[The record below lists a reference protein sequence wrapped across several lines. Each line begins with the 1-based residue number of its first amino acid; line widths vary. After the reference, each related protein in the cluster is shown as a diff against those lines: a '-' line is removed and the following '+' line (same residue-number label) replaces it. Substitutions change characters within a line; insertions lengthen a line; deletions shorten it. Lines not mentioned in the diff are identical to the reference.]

1 MLTDPFL
8 PGTGPPGLP
17 VVLLPPWEELRKFL
31 FLSSTS
37 FIPAVL
43 RELSILICLPLVSF
57 GLQNYFFL
65 KNFFWKPAFLSKKYH
80 LI

>member
-8 PGTGPPGLP
+8 PGAGPPWSPCSSITTLRIA
-17 VVLLPPWEELRKFL
+17 EEVF

-43 RELSILICLPLVSF
+43 RELSTLICLPLVSF
-57 GLQNYFFL
+57 GLQNYFF
-65 KNFFWKPAFLSKKYH
+65 F
-80 LI
+80 